1 MKPRLSPVCA
11 AQLCLVFLL
20 AATSSPAAPVRVTA
34 WNLRTPS
41 AAASPDTSEN
51 RIREAAAG
59 IHAQDPDIVIL
70 EQVADWQTCSLLAQA
85 LKPANYSVILCSAFR
100 DPRTGASARQQL
112 AILSKR
118 KAYFSWSEAWQADS
132 GGPSPG
138 GYAFAAIRTG
148 GQKLGIFAVQLDD
161 SLVQHAAGPNPA
173 LARSRAAAIQQ
184 WLQTVDS
191 FKEWVT
197 NRVEAAVVAGSF
209 NNSDPAAP
217 AGAEDLRFVQVLL
230 AAPLEQPILL
240 AANSTDASSDHVLAR
255 LSANADNLPGVI
267 LDRFPSTCDLDLTR
281 AAPVLARAD
290 TPAPEPNVQPQAPAP
305 AQPTPAA
312 AAAVVPPVQVAQATP
327 AKSPTPWL
335 TGALG
340 AVALFVVF
348 AWWLARRRT
357 ARLRTSTTLMTVSA
371 AGRGGV
377 STSDALVITPRSITG
392 SAQDSSAH
400 AVRPIIHIES
410 PDDRTSDTSE
420 WKRRAIAAEQR
431 ADRAS
436 AVLKAGLL
444 PQLSQWL
451 KHKLV
456 RRLVSDRAE
465 LLETQHAATLKALAV
480 DERLSR
486 IEQQIQRQTL
496 AYERRID
503 ELTRELAVAREEN
516 RDLIRAKIAQ
526 VKAEM
531 EAARA
536 RLLAQSRQQDP

>member
-1 MKPRLSPVCA
+1 MNVEPRFSRIRTAQWCLAFFMA
-11 AQLCLVFLL
+11 A
-20 AATSSPAAPVRVTA
+20 AACPAAPVRVTA

-41 AAASPDTSEN
+41 AAASPDTTES

-59 IHAQDPDIVIL
+59 IRKENPDVVIL

-85 LKPANYSVILCSAFR
+85 LKPANYSVIVCSAFR

-112 AILSKR
+112 AILSR
-118 KAYFSWSEAWQADS
+118 HKAYFSWSEAWQADS
-132 GGPSPG
+132 TGPSPG

-148 GQKLGIFAVQLDD
+148 GQRIGIFAVQLDD
-161 SLVQHAAGPNPA
+161 SLAQHAASPDPA

-197 NRVEAAVVAGSF
+197 NRVEAAVVAGDF
-209 NNSDPAAP
+209 NNSDTTTPAP
-217 AGAEDLRFVQVLL
+217 TEDLRFVQVLL
-230 AAPLEQPILL
+230 GAPLEQPVLL
-240 AANSTDASSDHVLAR
+240 PAGPTDPSADRVIAH
-255 LSANADNLPGVI
+255 LSADADNLPGVI
-267 LDRFPSTCDLDLTR
+267 LNRFPSTCDLDVSH
-281 AAPVLARAD
+281 ASPALARAD
-290 TPAPEPNVQPQAPAP
+290 TPAPAIKVEPPSPAP
-305 AQPTPAA
+305 A
-312 AAAVVPPVQVAQATP
+312 AVVTTPVQVAQAAP
-327 AKSPTPWL
+327 AKPATPWL
-335 TGALG
+335 AGVLGGLALLI
-340 AVALFVVF
+340 VL

-357 ARLRTSTTLMTVSA
+357 ARLRTSTTLLTVSA

-377 STSDALVITPRSITG
+377 SSSDAIVITPRSVTG
-392 SAQDSSAH
+392 SAQDSGGPA
-400 AVRPIIHIES
+400 ARPIIHIES
-410 PDDRTSDTSE
+410 PDDRTSDTAD
-420 WKRRAIAAEQR
+420 WRRRAIAAEQR

-444 PQLSQWL
+444 PQLTQWL

-456 RRLVSDRAE
+456 RRLVSDRAD

-516 RDLIRAKIAQ
+516 RELIRAKIAQ

-536 RLLAQSRQQDP
+536 RLLEQSRQQEP

>member
-1 MKPRLSPVCA
+1 MKPRLSPARA
-11 AQLCLVFLL
+11 AQLCLAFLL
-20 AATSSPAAPVRVTA
+20 AAASSPAAPVRVTA

-59 IHAQDPDIVIL
+59 IREQDPDIVIL

-138 GYAFAAIRTG
+138 GYAFAAVRTG

-161 SLVQHAAGPNPA
+161 SLAQHAVGPSPA

-209 NNSDPAAP
+209 NNSDSAAP

-240 AANSTDASSDHVLAR
+240 AANSTDASSDRVLAR
-255 LSANADNLPGVI
+255 LFANADNLPGVI
-267 LDRFPSTCDLDLTR
+267 LDRFPSTCDLDLSR

-290 TPAPEPNVQPQAPAP
+290 TPAPAP
-305 AQPTPAA
+305 

-327 AKSPTPWL
+327 DKSPTPWL

-340 AVALFVVF
+340 AVALLTALF
-348 AWWLARRRT
+348 WWLARRRT

-377 STSDALVITPRSITG
+377 STSDALVITPRSVTG
-392 SAQDSSAH
+392 STQDSGAH

-410 PDDRTSDTSE
+410 PDDQTSDSAE
-420 WKRRAIAAEQR
+420 WQRRAIAAEQR
-431 ADRAS
+431 ADRAN
-436 AVLKAGLL
+436 AVIKAGLL
-444 PQLSQWL
+444 PQLTQWL

-456 RRLVSDRAE
+456 RRLVSDRTE

-486 IEQQIQRQTL
+486 IETQIQRQTL

-516 RDLIRAKIAQ
+516 RELIRAKIAL

-536 RLLAQSRQQDP
+536 RLLEQSRRQEP